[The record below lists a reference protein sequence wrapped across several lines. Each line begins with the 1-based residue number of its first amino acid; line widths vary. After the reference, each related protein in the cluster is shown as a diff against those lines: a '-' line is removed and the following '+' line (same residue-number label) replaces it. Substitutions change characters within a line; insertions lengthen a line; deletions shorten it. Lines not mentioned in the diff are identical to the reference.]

1 MLVRSPLSLPL
12 AQYQS
17 ESMHIRRH
25 NRKRHAGRKSLLAVR
40 SHSIQSAVLQVV
52 DR

>member
-25 NRKRHAGRKSLLAVR
+25 NRKRPGARKSLLAVR
-40 SHSIQSAVLQVV
+40 PHSIQSAVLQVV